1 MSPSVAFDATDRAWV
16 VIQESRLLRVKEVA
30 DALSVSN
37 MTIYLLIRDGELS
50 AVRVGHGWR
59 ISEGDLTA
67 YLERARA

>member
-1 MSPSVAFDATDRAWV
+1 MSPSVAIDDQQPAGA
-16 VIQESRLLRVKEVA
+16 VIKESRLLRVKEVA

-37 MTIYLLIRDGELS
+37 MTIYRLIRDGELQ

-59 ISEGDLTA
+59 ISEGDLAA